1 MRPICLIT
9 GASAGIGAACARLAA
24 QRGYDLALTYNTD
37 PKGAEEVAKAANEAG
52 AQTTIM
58 QVDVA
63 DPAAVAAMYEK
74 IDATH
79 GRLDALINNA
89 GIVDIASRVTEI
101 AHDRLKRMFDVNV
114 IGAIMVAQGA
124 VKRMEAQHK
133 ADGGSGVIVNITSA
147 AARLGSANQY
157 VDYAAAKAAM
167 DIFTKGLSD
176 EVAGNGI
183 RVMGIAPGLIDTEIH
198 AKGGDPDRAARL
210 AHMVPMGRTGSAEEI
225 AKAVLF
231 LMSDEASYITGST
244 LNVTGGR

>member
-9 GASAGIGAACARLAA
+9 GASAGIGAACARAA
-24 QRGYDLALTYNTD
+24 ATRGYDLVLTYNTD
-37 PKGAEEVAKAANEAG
+37 PTGAETVAAAANEAG
-52 AQTTIM
+52 AQCLVL
-58 QVDVA
+58 QLDVA
-63 DPAAVAAMYEK
+63 DPVAVGAMYEQ

-89 GIVDIASRVTEI
+89 GIVDMAARVTDMS
-101 AHDRLKRMFDVNV
+101 HDRLRRMFDINV
-114 IGAIMVAQGA
+114 IGAITVAQGA
-124 VKRMEAQHK
+124 VRRMEAQQ
-133 ADGGSGVIVNITSA
+133 SGVIVNITSA

-157 VDYAAAKAAM
+157 VDYAATKAAM

-210 AHMVPMGRTGSAEEI
+210 ASMVPMQRTGSAEEV
-225 AKAVLF
+225 ANAVLW
-231 LMSDEASYITGST
+231 LMSDEASYVTGST